1 MNSKFFDVNKEKQD
15 NIINAALRIF
25 SVKGYKDASTDTI
38 VKEAGISKG
47 LLFHY
52 FESKKGLYEFI
63 CDYSAKYMT
72 LELTRAVKGDEK
84 DFFNVMSQIEMGK
97 TRVLRNYPYMQ
108 QFLRGLRFERDPEA
122 IAQFGRSISDLE
134 NTYNNIY
141 AQINPNKFINPEDC
155 KKVIE
160 IINWMNDGL
169 VKERLCSSDEEVK
182 ADVINDEFTEYLML
196 LKRHFY
202 KSEIDE
208 NISVAKEEEIERNE
222 AIMDEMKMGMTFEE
236 RLLAGKR
243 PLVDLPV
250 EESETKEDE
259 PGDVEEVKKVEEKEP
274 VANVIVE
281 EPVKEESADTALED
295 LDDDD
300 LFFDTEDEGDVM
312 TGVPKVTKG
321 EILNFPNSGALGA
334 SSFSSGNIDEI
345 IEEANSNLHKQE
357 S

>member
-15 NIINAALRIF
+15 KIINAALRIF
-25 SVKGYKDASTDTI
+25 SVKGYKDASTDII

-72 LELTRAVKGDEK
+72 LELTRAVKSSEK
-84 DFFNVMSQIEMGK
+84 DFFNVVSQIEMGK

-108 QFLRGLRFERDPEA
+108 QFLRGLKYEKDPEA
-122 IAQFGRSISDLE
+122 VAQFGRSVSDLE

-141 AQINPNKFINPEDC
+141 AQINPKKFINPGDC
-155 KKVIE
+155 RKVID

-169 VKERLCSSDEEVK
+169 VKERINNDGIT
-182 ADVINDEFTEYLML
+182 ADAINDEFTEYLML

-202 KSEIDE
+202 KSESDE

-222 AIMDEMKMGMTFEE
+222 SVMDELKMEMTFEE

-243 PLVDLPV
+243 PLVDLPEEET
-250 EESETKEDE
+250 EESKEE
-259 PGDVEEVKKVEEKEP
+259 AKEAEEVSSEPANDEKAETTETESED
-274 VANVIVE
+274 ITETITE
-281 EPVKEESADTALED
+281 EPLEEEED
-295 LDDDD
+295 DE
-300 LFFDTEDEGDVM
+300 FFDTEDEGDVM
-312 TGVPKVTKG
+312 QTGIPKVSTG
-321 EILNFPNSGALGA
+321 EVLRFPTSGAPG
-334 SSFSSGNIDEI
+334 SSTFSSGNINEI
-345 IEEANSNLHKQE
+345 IEEANSNLSKQE

>member
-25 SVKGYKDASTDTI
+25 SVKGYRDASTDTI

-72 LELTRAVKGDEK
+72 LELTRAVKSGEK
-84 DFFNVMSQIEMGK
+84 DFFNVISQIEMGK

-108 QFLRGLRFERDPEA
+108 QFLRGLRFEQDPEA
-122 IAQFGRSISDLE
+122 RAQFGRSISDLD

-141 AQINPNKFINPEDC
+141 AQINPNNFINPEDC

-169 VKERLCSSDEEVK
+169 VRERLSSGEEDVK

-196 LKRHFY
+196 LKKHFY
-202 KSEIDE
+202 KSDTDE

-236 RLLAGKR
+236 RLQAGKK

-250 EESETKEDE
+250 DES
-259 PGDVEEVKKVEEKEP
+259 EEVKENSKET
-274 VANVIVE
+274 VDESIADSKDE
-281 EPVKEESADTALED
+281 AKEDSTSKESSIEDTSLET

-300 LFFDTEDEGDVM
+300 MFFDSEDEGDVM
-312 TGVPKVTKG
+312 TGVPKVTTG
-321 EILNFPNSGALGA
+321 EVLNFPNSGATGA

-345 IEEANSNLHKQE
+345 IQEANSNLNKQE